1 MQVVGTKSFP
11 ASPSR
16 PATAVQTGWEAA
28 SRDPVTRGEAVR
40 SQTFVVQTQRGWKAG
55 TCRLERCFISENE

>member
-16 PATAVQTGWEAA
+16 PATAVRTGWEAA

-40 SQTFVVQTQRGWKAG
+40 SQTQGGWKAG